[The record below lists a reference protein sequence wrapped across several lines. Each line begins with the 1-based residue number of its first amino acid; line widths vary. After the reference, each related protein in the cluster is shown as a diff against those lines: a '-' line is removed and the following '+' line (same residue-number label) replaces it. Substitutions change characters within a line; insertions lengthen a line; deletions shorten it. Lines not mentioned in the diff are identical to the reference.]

1 MDMKKRHKEVEKE
14 PKDDDDEDGER
25 KKKLPPKMILCTTQ
39 TKYRVIKK
47 ACRKL
52 DYKLNDDENADWDL
66 YWADTGIQPLR
77 IQKMQPYQRINHY
90 PGMQSLSHKNNLCR
104 NLKRM
109 QKSFNQEYDFFPKTW
124 ILPYEQSDFKN

>member
-1 MDMKKRHKEVEKE
+1 MDRKNQKQVEKDPNAE
-14 PKDDDDEDGER
+14 EDEDGEK
-25 KKKLPPKMILCTTQ
+25 KKKLPPKLILCTTQ

-77 IQKMQPYQRINHY
+77 I
-90 PGMQSLSHKNNLCR
+90 
-104 NLKRM
+104 
-109 QKSFNQEYDFFPKTW
+109 
-124 ILPYEQSDFKN
+124 

>member
-1 MDMKKRHKEVEKE
+1 MEKLEQYKAELAVMDRKKQKEVEKE
-14 PKDDDDEDGER
+14 ANADDDEDGE
-25 KKKLPPKMILCTTQ
+25 KKKKVPPKLILCTTQ

-77 IQKMQPYQRINHY
+77 I
-90 PGMQSLSHKNNLCR
+90 
-104 NLKRM
+104 
-109 QKSFNQEYDFFPKTW
+109 
-124 ILPYEQSDFKN
+124 

>member
-1 MDMKKRHKEVEKE
+1 MLLVADNTHEIVMEKLENYKAEIALLDKKKTTKVEEVEKKAE
-14 PKDDDDEDGER
+14 EDDDDGEK
-25 KKKLPPKMILCTTQ
+25 KKKLPPKLILCTNQ

-77 IQKMQPYQRINHY
+77 IQKM
-90 PGMQSLSHKNNLCR
+90 
-104 NLKRM
+104 
-109 QKSFNQEYDFFPKTW
+109 
-124 ILPYEQSDFKN
+124 